1 QRRKRRWQLAAAGAV
16 ALTLL
21 VTVVGLVLF
30 ASAQARANADLAA
43 SNDRERQRFN
53 LAMDAIGMFHGEL
66 SKDLLLKEKQFGGLR
81 RKLLKGAAD
90 FYTKLE
96 AQLQGQDDAGS
107 QMALGQAYREL
118 AGVVDSIGDRAEGL
132 DVYERLLAVQRR
144 LAAAP
149 GADYA
154 SKLNV
159 ARTLE
164 HMAHLHFYTRD
175 LYAAAAW
182 AAAAEAVIDRVER
195 EGGVCNDSQMV
206 RAWVYFRRGDIFLHR
221 GNAAAAATEYTR
233 ARDILQVLVY
243 ASPEDFKIRSQLADT
258 LIQLA
263 VASP

>member
-1 QRRKRRWQLAAAGAV
+1 
-16 ALTLL
+16 
-21 VTVVGLVLF
+21 
-30 ASAQARANADLAA
+30 
-43 SNDRERQRFN
+43 
-53 LAMDAIGMFHGEL
+53 
-66 SKDLLLKEKQFGGLR
+66 
-81 RKLLKGAAD
+81 
-90 FYTKLE
+90 
-96 AQLQGQDDAGS
+96 
-107 QMALGQAYREL
+107 
-118 AGVVDSIGDRAEGL
+118 
-132 DVYERLLAVQRR
+132 VQRR

-175 LYAAAAW
+175 LDAAAAW
-182 AAAAEAVIDRVER
+182 AAEAEAVIDRVER

-206 RAWVYFRRGDIFLHR
+206 RALVYFRRGDIFLHR

-263 VASP
+263 VASPGIADTRNCYREALLHYQVCKEAEPSDLRYQYDIA